1 MSSITEQFSAVT
13 KSQLEA
19 QFQIFNSLAHTAVES
34 AEKLIA
40 LNLSTTKASV
50 EQSSAAAKKL
60 LEIKDA
66 TEFFSASRATPTGI
80 DSLLAYSRQLFA
92 IASGAQAELIKNTR
106 GPALPQLAVPLAAP
120 VAETVK
126 AVAPVAETVKAATP
140 AVSAA
145 AQPSPG
151 PVAAAQVSAPVSSP
165 VAAPTATV
173 AEPAPPATTIQA
185 AVSAAMHAD
194 EPSTLEIPAKA
205 APAPM
210 AASVAPTAPE
220 AIKPALKPAT
230 DTAPPAAATPAFP
243 AVKPIA
249 LAADSKTAKLKAAA
263 PKARTADAPA
273 GKHKK

>member
-40 LNLSTTKASV
+40 LNLSTTKASM

-60 LEIKDA
+60 LEVKDA
-66 TEFFSASRATPTGI
+66 RELFSASRETPTGI

-92 IASGAQAELIKNTR
+92 IASGAQAELIKSTR
-106 GPALPQLAVPLAAP
+106 GAALPQLAAPLAAP

-126 AVAPVAETVKAATP
+126 AVAPVAEALQAATP

-145 AQPSPG
+145 ASQPSAP
-151 PVAAAQVSAPVSSP
+151 PAAAAPVSAPVA
-165 VAAPTATV
+165 VPTATV
-173 AEPAPPATTIQA
+173 AEPAPPATTIKA
-185 AVSAAMHAD
+185 AVSAAVHAD
-194 EPSTLEIPAKA
+194 EPPAVENPAKV
-205 APAPM
+205 APAPL
-210 AASVAPTAPE
+210 AAAVAPTAPE
-220 AIKPALKPAT
+220 AIKPALKPAA
-230 DTAPPAAATPAFP
+230 DTTPPAAAKQAFP
-243 AVKPIA
+243 AAKPIA
-249 LAADSKTAKLKAAA
+249 LAADTKTAKLKAVA